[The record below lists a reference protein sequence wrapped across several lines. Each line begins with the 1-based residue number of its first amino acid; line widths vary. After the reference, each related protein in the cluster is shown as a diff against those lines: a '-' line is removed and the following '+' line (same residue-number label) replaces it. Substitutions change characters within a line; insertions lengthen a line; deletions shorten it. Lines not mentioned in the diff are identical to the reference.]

1 MAPFFIDMRIDII
14 TIFPEICDFYF
25 QHSLLKKAQ
34 EAGVLQLMAHNLRDF
49 TSDKHRV
56 VDDKPFGG
64 GRGMVM
70 KIEPISRAMEQV
82 RKERSSFRGRSFAPS
97 KKAKVVL
104 FSPRGKK
111 FNQKM
116 ATRWS
121 KADQLI
127 FICGR
132 YEGVDERVAKNLV
145 DEVVSIGDFV
155 LMGGE
160 LPALMVA
167 ETVARLLPGVVG
179 HSEDLIGERIT
190 KSQGF
195 LEYPQYTR
203 PEEFIT
209 KQGKKLKVPKVLL
222 SGDHKK
228 INEWR
233 VKHSQMIE

>member
-1 MAPFFIDMRIDII
+1 MRINII

-34 EAGVLQLMAHNLRDF
+34 QAGLLRLQAHNLRDF

-64 GRGMVM
+64 GRGMVL
-70 KIEPISRAMEQV
+70 KLEPLWRAIQFLNEKCKTKNEKL
-82 RKERSSFRGRSFAPS
+82 RK
-97 KKAKVVL
+97 KVIL

-116 ATRWS
+116 ATNWS
-121 KADQLI
+121 KLDQLI

-132 YEGVDERVAKNLV
+132 YEGVDERVAKNLA
-145 DEVVSIGDFV
+145 DEIVSIGDFV
-155 LMGGE
+155 LMGAE
-160 LPALMVA
+160 LPALMAA
-167 ETVARLLPGVVG
+167 EAVVRLLPGVVG

-209 KQGKKLKVPKVLL
+209 KQGRKLKVPKILL

-233 VKHSQMIE
+233 TKHSQVIE